1 MRSSITLGLL
11 ALAPYMADAARS
23 KTEYTTSTVFLPSRS
38 TGSASN
44 IYASIIT
51 EDESK
56 TEYLLACQTNFGAS
70 YTCGGEFTG
79 ITVTYQKSDVDIAFG
94 ATTYDCELG
103 TSAVCATKTKSSG
116 DETTT
121 TLAASESSSWMT
133 AITIVDVKKR
143 KPKAKAAAPK
153 ETGSSKICKRRLRDH
168 GSDSGGSSGSSSDS
182 GSDSSSDSS
191 KDTSKDSDS
200 DDDSSS
206 GSSSRKNKD
215 NDCSAGS
222 TISWNWGMLGLG
234 LGGYLALNLR

>member
-11 ALAPYMADAARS
+11 ALAPYLADAAKS
-23 KTEYTTSTVFLPSRS
+23 KTEYTTSTLFLPSRT

-79 ITVTYQKSDVDIAFG
+79 VTVTYQKSDVDVAFG

-116 DETTT
+116 DEKTT

-143 KPKAKAAAPK
+143 KTKAKAAVPK
-153 ETGSSKICKRRLRDH
+153 ETGSSKICKRRVRDH
-168 GSDSGGSSGSSSDS
+168 DSDSSGSSGSS
-182 GSDSSSDSS
+182 SDSSSDSS
-191 KDTSKDSDS
+191 KDTTKDSDTDS
-200 DDDSSS
+200 DSSS
-206 GSSSRKNKD
+206 GSSSSSSKKNKND
-215 NDCSAGS
+215 DCSAGS
-222 TISWNWGMLGLG
+222 TISWNWGIVVMG
-234 LGGYLALNLR
+234 LGGYLVLNLG